1 MINSLNHDL
10 VQAMSLAERQK
21 DDPFSLFKGVW
32 LVDMAWLTACIV
44 CTSRLRVDGYV
55 SLYHQTRVLGTRTW
69 VRISCRACA
78 LWRTQTMLTC
88 NVQPLSASQKSVRNV
103 SCSLSYHSSCLWSRP
118 IPWLYTT
125 QLFVM
130 KSWMVWGR
138 GGKAVSWE
146 RFFRITFEG
155 VSTCNTHVL

>member
-32 LVDMAWLTACIV
+32 LVDMVWLTACIV

-55 SLYHQTRVLGTRTW
+55 SLSHQTRVLGTRTW

-103 SCSLSYHSSCLWSRP
+103 SCSLSYHSSCFWSRP
-118 IPWLYTT
+118 IPWLPPAFCNEK
-125 QLFVM
+125 LD
-130 KSWMVWGR
+130 GLG